1 MKKVFILVLIMVLGI
16 VGCGNKVENEKEI
29 VSIKIECA
37 DLCRTMKN
45 IPFTEKT
52 FDNEEEIRI
61 FQRAINT
68 AEKINGNLNYGVIF
82 YMYVSFEDGT
92 LKKFVLNVD
101 DDDASTALLVD
112 TAHSEQGY
120 TIHKD
125 QTIELRTIL
134 YNS

>member
-1 MKKVFILVLIMVLGI
+1 MKRALILVLIMVLGI

-29 VSIKIECA
+29 ISIKIECT
-37 DLCRTMKN
+37 DICKTMKN
-45 IPFTEKT
+45 TPFIEKT
-52 FDNEEEIRI
+52 YEKEEEIRV

-68 AEKINGNLNYGVIF
+68 AEKINGILDYGVTF

-92 LKKFVLNVD
+92 QKKFVLNVD

-120 TIHKD
+120 RIPQE
-125 QTIELRTIL
+125 QTNKLRKIL

>member
-1 MKKVFILVLIMVLGI
+1 MKKAFILVFIMVLGI

-37 DLCRTMKN
+37 DLCKTMKN
-45 IPFTEKT
+45 TPFTEKT
-52 FDNEEEIRI
+52 YENEEEIRI

-68 AEKINGNLNYGVIF
+68 AEKINGILDYGVVF

-92 LKKFVLNVD
+92 QKKFVLNVAD
-101 DDDASTALLVD
+101 DDSSTALLVD

-120 TIHKD
+120 TIPKD
-125 QTIELRTIL
+125 QTKELRKTL
-134 YNS
+134 